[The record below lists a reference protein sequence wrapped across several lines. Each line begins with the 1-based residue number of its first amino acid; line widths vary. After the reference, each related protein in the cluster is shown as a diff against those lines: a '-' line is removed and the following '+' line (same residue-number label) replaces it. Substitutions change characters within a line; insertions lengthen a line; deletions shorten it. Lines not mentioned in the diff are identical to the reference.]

1 MTLEELKEKGW
12 IALEVLSGSRA
23 YGLSTPTSDTDIHG
37 VYFLPLKERLRYNPT
52 LWVNSEK
59 NDHQYWDIA
68 KFILLLHQAN
78 PGALEMLYSPEH
90 LILSCTKP
98 KILDYLRE
106 GYSFLT
112 KKCQGSFVR
121 YAESQLKRARGLNK
135 KVFNPMDK
143 ERNTILDFCYVN
155 DGDSNSIPFKKFLKE
170 KKLNKGFLALSAV
183 THMPGTFSMFYQDP
197 QKVIAEHGGDP
208 VSNVPST
215 CLESRYA
222 YGIIGDEATANEVKV
237 CSIPK
242 TAKQIGTLYYNGDA
256 YKKHCKEHREYWTW
270 VAKRNDERYEGT
282 LQHGGGYDAK
292 NMMHVYRLL
301 HTAKDIALG
310 KGLIVDRSFERDFL
324 LDIKSGKFPYDE
336 IYGKATEMIYEVDRL
351 FEESDLPEDTC
362 PPDDILWSV
371 LNAFDKE
378 LNRY

>member
-1 MTLEELKEKGW
+1 
-12 IALEVLSGSRA
+12 
-23 YGLSTPTSDTDIHG
+23 
-37 VYFLPLKERLRYNPT
+37 
-52 LWVNSEK
+52 
-59 NDHQYWDIA
+59 
-68 KFILLLHQAN
+68 
-78 PGALEMLYSPEH
+78 
-90 LILSCTKP
+90 
-98 KILDYLRE
+98 
-106 GYSFLT
+106 
-112 KKCQGSFVR
+112 
-121 YAESQLKRARGLNK
+121 
-135 KVFNPMDK
+135 MDK

-242 TAKQIGTLYYNGDA
+242 TAKQVGTLYYNGDA